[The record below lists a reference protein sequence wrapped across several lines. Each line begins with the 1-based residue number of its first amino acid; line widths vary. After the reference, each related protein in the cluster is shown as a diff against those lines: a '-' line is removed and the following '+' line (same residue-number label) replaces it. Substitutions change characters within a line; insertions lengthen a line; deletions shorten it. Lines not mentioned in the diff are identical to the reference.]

1 MKNMTHWLCVARTAA
16 HKLQLAKFNPDY
28 FCMAH
33 KLRMSFIFLKVKKKK
48 EKMHATGIICHL
60 QSLKYF
66 PSSPLRNLPTSA
78 LEYTCC
84 QGQLE
89 KKILLRRRKT
99 TLKRKITKNFI
110 FHTKKL
116 WVMRYL

>member
-1 MKNMTHWLCVARTAA
+1 MNNMTHWLCVARTGA

-33 KLRMSFIFLKVKKKK
+33 KLRMSFYIFKGLKKKK
-48 EKMHATGIICHL
+48 NARNRDHMPLAKPKI
-60 QSLKYF
+60 F
-66 PSSPLRNLPTSA
+66 PIKPFKKFANLCSRYLLPGA
-78 LEYTCC
+78 A
-84 QGQLE
+84 G
-89 KKILLRRRKT
+89 KKILLRRRT

-116 WVMRYL
+116 WVMRCL